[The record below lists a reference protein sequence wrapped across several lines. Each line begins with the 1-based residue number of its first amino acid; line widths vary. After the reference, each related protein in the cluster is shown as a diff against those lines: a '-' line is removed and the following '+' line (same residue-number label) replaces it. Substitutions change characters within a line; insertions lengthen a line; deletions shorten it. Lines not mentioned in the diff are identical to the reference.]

1 MKLPK
6 IIRRYNPILRKHTE
20 MKVSLAKKRT
30 PGATSPMSQGSKVR
44 RDFGKGRGNLGA
56 KGSKPAASKFKMGN
70 KKRSKKADIRFE
82 CQESKKSFGKKNTF
96 RAKKVEFI

>member
-6 IIRRYNPILRKHTE
+6 TVKRYNPVLRKHTE

-44 RDFGKGRGNLGA
+44 RGFGKGHGNLGTR
-56 KGSKPAASKFKMGN
+56 GSKPAASKFKMGN
-70 KKRSKKADIRFE
+70 KKRSKRADIRFE
-82 CQESKKSFGKKNTF
+82 CQESKKSFGKKHTF
-96 RAKKVEFI
+96 RAKKIEFM